1 MSLGSDFVPAVS
13 ENEPSRRD
21 HLLRIVQI
29 ANRVVATG
37 VVNAAIARN
46 EVPVYLALTQ
56 SSKQVSG
63 RLVHHGS
70 STTQADVPVY
80 QEKWLR
86 PASHRKICRV
96 VPFKALN

>member
-29 ANRVVATG
+29 ANGVVAA

-46 EVPVYLALTQ
+46 EVPEYLALTQ

-70 STTQADVPVY
+70 STAQADVPVY

-86 PASHRKICRV
+86 PVSHRKICRV

>member
-37 VVNAAIARN
+37 VVNAAIATR
-46 EVPVYLALTQ
+46 YLALKQ

-70 STTQADVPVY
+70 STAQADVPVY

>member
-29 ANRVVATG
+29 ANGVVAA

-70 STTQADVPVY
+70 STAQADVPVY

-96 VPFKALN
+96 VPFKAPN